1 VSTFLPL
8 LPLQVELPYDQGWWA
23 NLSFE
28 PDEPNPQL
36 GGLYENTP
44 LLPYDT
50 TDQDVLPIDS
60 GAESLHE
67 LFNGGSTELAM
78 QGTGVNIMSRQ
89 SQSNM
94 QQNNLLHRQ
103 GIASR
108 RLRLMKSLS
117 NVKCGESATNVEC
130 EDEAACIVT
139 SEYLDEAVEESTEEK
154 GEPSDDGDAESTG
167 ITIRSMHPA
176 PSPSESLSNVEC
188 GESATNVECEDKAS
202 CIVTSEYQDEVVEE
216 STAEKGEPSDDDAES
231 TWITIR
237 SMHPAP
243 SPSATSSFTQQG
255 TAVRRLRLKS
265 DLNTGPCS
273 VNDDSS
279 CCIIDKTERQH
290 NAGKSEV
297 RSPPPPDTD
306 LPFNCW
312 KYLNCIDCL
321 RILGVHLM
329 T

>member
-8 LPLQVELPYDQGWWA
+8 LSLQGELPYDQGWWA

-36 GGLYENTP
+36 SGLYENTP

-50 TDQDVLPIDS
+50 TGQDLPSIDL

-67 LFNGGSTELAM
+67 LFNGGSTEPAM
-78 QGTGVNIMSRQ
+78 QGTGVNIMSLQ
-89 SQSNM
+89 SQSSM

-108 RLRLMKSLS
+108 RLKLLKSLS
-117 NVKCGESATNVEC
+117 NVKCGKSA
-130 EDEAACIVT
+130 I
-139 SEYLDEAVEESTEEK
+139 YEAVEESTAEK
-154 GEPSDDGDAESTG
+154 GEPSDDDDDAESTG
-167 ITIRSMHPA
+167 ITIRSMHPP

-188 GESATNVECEDKAS
+188 GESATNVECEDEAS
-202 CIVTSEYQDEVVEE
+202 CIVTSEYLDEAVE

-231 TWITIR
+231 AGITIR

-243 SPSATSSFTQQG
+243 SPSTTISFTQQG
-255 TAVRRLRLKS
+255 TAVRRLRLIS
-265 DLNTGPCS
+265 DLKTGPWP

-297 RSPPPPDTD
+297 SPPSD
-306 LPFNCW
+306 NCW
-312 KYLNCIDCL
+312 KCLNCIDRL
-321 RILGVHLM
+321 
-329 T
+329 